1 MDTPITS
8 DQPVSRPR
16 PSLIGTVL
24 RLLGSILAGLL
35 VAAALVALIATQ
47 FLGYRALAV
56 ASDSMTPALRRGDLV
71 VTRPVAINTVEQGD
85 IVAFDEGE
93 SVHLTVVHRV
103 VGVVNLT
110 VNTTDSKTG
119 ITSTQTSRFLRTKG
133 DANAAVDG
141 EPVGPER
148 FQGLVFIT
156 VPVIGGILGAG
167 LVQQILLATAIAS
180 GIAWLLYEIVRLRRR
195 RTPEG

>member
-1 MDTPITS
+1 MDTPTAS
-8 DQPVSRPR
+8 DQPASRPR
-16 PSLIGTVL
+16 QSLIGSVL

-35 VAAALVALIATQ
+35 VAAALIALIATQ
-47 FLGYRALAV
+47 FLGYHALGI

-85 IVAFDEGE
+85 IVAYDEGQ

-119 ITSTQTSRFLRTKG
+119 TTSTQTSRVLRTQG
-133 DANAAVDG
+133 DANPAADG
-141 EPVGPER
+141 QPVGADR
-148 FQGLVFIT
+148 FQGLVFVT
-156 VPVIGGILGAG
+156 VPILGGVLGAG
-167 LVQQILLATAIAS
+167 LVQQLLLVVAIAT
-180 GIAWLLYEIVRLRRR
+180 GIAWLVYEIVRLRRR